1 MKTIIQVW
9 TQHVKDVS
17 IDKEVSITYWGFGDL
32 LRGTI
37 KLYQLSKKLS
47 FNFIVDI
54 QLHPICKILK
64 YEKHEYSDFILEH
77 KDEVIFIDNLKLDNY
92 LKTSFL
98 ENKELLY
105 FMTNDCINLEP
116 FDEDC
121 KNFLKTFLT
130 PTQEFMEFY
139 REKSKIIPFT
149 NYNILHYRVGDNVE
163 LVNENNKSG
172 FHHLMRSVKQN
183 IEKDDILFS
192 DSKKFKKYVD
202 IYFKIFFFKLD
213 IGHTGFDNNEEK
225 LKNTMFEFFVL
236 TKAKKIKTF
245 SVYGWT
251 SGFVS
256 WACQIYDIPL
266 KKITI

>member
-9 TQHVKDVS
+9 TQKIKDVT
-17 IDKEVSITYWGFGDL
+17 INKEISTTYWGFGDL

-37 KLYQLSKKLS
+37 KLYQLSKKLN

-54 QLHPICKILK
+54 RLHPISKILK
-64 YEKHEYSDFILEH
+64 YEKHEYSDFILDH

-92 LKTSFL
+92 LKANEDKKF
-98 ENKELLY
+98 LY

-121 KNFLKTFLT
+121 KNFLKNFLT
-130 PTQEFMEFY
+130 PTQEFVEFFQ
-139 REKSKIIPFT
+139 EKSKIIPFN
-149 NYNILHYRVGDNVE
+149 NYNILHYRVGDNVG
-163 LVNENNKSG
+163 LVNQNNKSG
-172 FHHLMRSVKQN
+172 FHHLMRSVKLN

-192 DSKKFKKYVD
+192 DSNKFKNYVN
-202 IYFKIFFFKLD
+202 IYFKIFFFKLN
-213 IGHTGFDNNEEK
+213 IGHTGFDNDEEK

-236 TKAKKIKTF
+236 TKAKKIKTY

-256 WACQIYDIPL
+256 WASQIYDIPL
-266 KKITI
+266 ERIIV

>member
-9 TQHVKDVS
+9 TQNIKDVS
-17 IDKEVSITYWGFGDL
+17 IDKEVSTTYWGFGDL

-37 KLYQLSKKLS
+37 KLYQLSKKLN

-54 QLHPICKILK
+54 RLHPISKILK
-64 YEKHEYSDFILEH
+64 YEKHEYSDFILDH
-77 KDEVIFIDNLKLDNY
+77 KYEVIFIDNLKLDNY
-92 LKTSFL
+92 LKAN
-98 ENKELLY
+98 EDKKLLY

-121 KNFLKTFLT
+121 KNFLKNFLT
-130 PTQEFMEFY
+130 PTQEFIEFFE
-139 REKSKIIPFT
+139 EKSKIIPYNT
-149 NYNILHYRVGDNVE
+149 YNILHYRVGDNVG
-163 LVNENNKSG
+163 LVNQNKKSG
-172 FHHLMRSVKQN
+172 FHHLMRSVRLN

-192 DSKKFKKYVD
+192 DSNKFKNYVD
-202 IYFKIFFFKLD
+202 IYFKIFFFKLN
-213 IGHTGFDNNEEK
+213 IGHTGFDNDEEK

-236 TKAKKIKTF
+236 TKAKKIKTY

-256 WACQIYDIPL
+256 WASQIYDIPL
-266 KKITI
+266 ERIIVK